1 MDPAAARRRIELILL
16 LVVGPALLA
25 LGPRRLVSLC
35 ILAGGVLSFVVLWRD
50 PSFPRRE
57 LWNAGAARGRLGVVL
72 VRTAVACAGILAA
85 TALLAPARLFA
96 LPRERPVVW
105 VFIMVLYPI
114 SAYAQELVYRT
125 FFFHR
130 YGALFAHRRVRVLVN
145 AALFGWGHISVN
157 NVVAVFLTAIVGVL
171 FASTYERSRST
182 FLVTL
187 EHALY
192 GDFVFS
198 VGIGDLFYTTARWF
212 GS

>member
-1 MDPAAARRRIELILL
+1 
-16 LVVGPALLA
+16 
-25 LGPRRLVSLC
+25 
-35 ILAGGVLSFVVLWRD
+35 
-50 PSFPRRE
+50 
-57 LWNAGAARGRLGVVL
+57 VL